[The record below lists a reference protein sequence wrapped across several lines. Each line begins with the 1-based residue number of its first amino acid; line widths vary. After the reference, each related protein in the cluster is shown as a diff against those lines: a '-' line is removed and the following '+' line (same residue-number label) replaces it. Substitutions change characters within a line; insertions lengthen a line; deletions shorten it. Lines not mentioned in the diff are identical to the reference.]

1 VLTAISDSEN
11 MVSMPTAWMHEGLE
25 RAAARFGGRDA
36 IRADDQRWSFQDL
49 DGWANAFARLLADR
63 GVGPAGRVAV
73 MTSNRVEFLVVVEA
87 LSRLGAAAVLL
98 SPAWK
103 ATEVGHALAIT
114 GARQGVA
121 EQGTRPL
128 LADALGAAAVL
139 DLDDPTTTAAIAAC
153 SREAVDAADISEG
166 VDREAVLVFSSGTT
180 GLPKAVRHTHA
191 SIGQATTDWCAALGL
206 GPDDRFQVATPPSHI
221 LGLLNLLAA
230 VEAGATVR
238 LHRRFDLDAV
248 LDHIE
253 SDRMTLEM
261 AVAPIA
267 LAMANHPHLED
278 RDLSSL
284 RYIMWG
290 ATPVTESVAR
300 TVTERTGVRWL
311 PAYGASELPVIAAN
325 PVDRPEAWRLDSA
338 GLPAPGV
345 ELRVVALDDGRV
357 LSAGETGEI
366 QARSRSLMAGYLPD
380 EANAEAFVDGWYRT
394 GDIGWLEPAGWVHL
408 TDRSKEMIK
417 VKGFQVAPAEVEAV
431 LHGHPSVVDCAV
443 FGVPDEVAG
452 EVPVAA
458 VQLDPDHPVSP
469 GELQTLVA
477 DTLAAYKQV
486 REVVVVETI
495 PRLPSGKVLRRV
507 LRDEWSAPASVEV
520 TG

>member
-11 MVSMPTAWMHEGLE
+11 NVSMAVALMHGGLE
-25 RAAARFGGRDA
+25 RAADRFGSRDA
-36 IRADDQRWSFQDL
+36 IRADDDRWSFGDL
-49 DGWANAFARLLADR
+49 DGWANAFAHVLGER
-63 GVGPAGRVAV
+63 GVTPRDRVAV

-87 LSRLGAAAVLL
+87 ISRLGAAAVLL

-103 ATEVGHALAIT
+103 ATEVGHALAVT
-114 GARQGVA
+114 GARHGVVEA
-121 EQGTRPL
+121 ATGPL
-128 LADALGAAAVL
+128 LTDALGAAAVI
-139 DLDDPTTTAAIAAC
+139 DLDDPATSAALAAS
-153 SREAVDAADISEG
+153 SRERVGPAG
-166 VDREAVLVFSSGTT
+166 VDEGDEVVLVFSSGTT

-191 SIGQATTDWCAALGL
+191 SIGRATTDWCAALGL
-206 GPDDRFQVATPPSHI
+206 GSDDRFQVATPPSHI

-238 LHRRFDLDAV
+238 LHRRFDLDEV
-248 LDHIE
+248 LDRIE

-267 LAMANHPHLED
+267 LALAGHPGLED

-325 PVDRPEAWRLDSA
+325 PVDDPAAWRLDSA

-345 ELRVVALDDGRV
+345 ELRVVDLDDGRV
-357 LSAGETGEI
+357 LPSGETGEI
-366 QARSRSLMAGYLPD
+366 QARSPSLMAGYLPE

-394 GDIGWLEPAGWVHL
+394 GDIGWLEPEGWVHL
-408 TDRSKEMIK
+408 TDRAKEMIK
-417 VKGFQVAPAEVEAV
+417 VKGFQVAPAEIEAV
-431 LHGHPSVVDCAV
+431 LHGHPSVLDCAV
-443 FGVPDEVAG
+443 FGVADEAAG

-458 VQLDPDHPVSP
+458 VQLDPEHPVAP
-469 GELQTLVA
+469 DALQCLVA
-477 DTLAAYKQV
+477 DTLATYKQV
-486 REVVVVETI
+486 REVIVVDAI

-507 LRDEWSAPASVEV
+507 LRDEWSPQPAAQGVR
-520 TG
+520 G